1 MHSNLGPGASGEVR
15 RGGRLALQGIE
26 GMNDEPEWNAAF
38 IVILRPAREG
48 LGIDA
53 SRCPS
58 AAAPRTAA
66 ISIGAGMIDRP
77 DRDIGTGTAGA
88 GRRRKGG
95 ADGKNERPLPY
106 RSRSRCP
113 LGLGRI
119 LSACGRKPRGWQ

>member
-77 DRDIGTGTAGA
+77 DRDIGTATAGA

-95 ADGKNERPLPY
+95 ADGQNESPLPY
-106 RSRSRCP
+106 PSRSP
-113 LGLGRI
+113 PPPGLAR
-119 LSACGRKPRGWQ
+119 LPTPRGSNPR